1 VPASSGSCLKT
12 SQQRARM
19 GCIRSKNKMADQQ
32 EPTKTL
38 LTGQPEGKAAEV
50 STDKAEGKP
59 VEMCEAEASLKKI
72 FDDIDADEN
81 GTVSVVELA
90 VALKNVDFDLAAL
103 LEAADMNSRFH
114 VLDWLEANQESR
126 ISWDIFKSS
135 LWSAFEIKTGSMAL
149 DLSTHAR
156 GLVVNRTTTDVE
168 LEMPDGS
175 KVWRD
180 VDEIRMATPEELPHA
195 SEALSVNAVG
205 APLGEGE
212 IAGVPLDEAEI
223 TEVEAAQSP
232 LCFNC

>member
-1 VPASSGSCLKT
+1 MG
-12 SQQRARM
+12 RM
-19 GCIRSKNKMADQQ
+19 GCIGSKNKMADQQ

-50 STDKAEGKP
+50 SIHKAEGKP
-59 VEMCEAEASLKKI
+59 VEVSEAEASLKNI

-90 VALKNVDFDLAAL
+90 VALKDVDFDLAAL
-103 LEAADMNSRFH
+103 LEAADMNSRFYL
-114 VLDWLEANQESR
+114 LDWLEGNQESR

-135 LWSAFEIKTGSMAL
+135 LRSASEIKTGSMAL
-149 DLSTHAR
+149 DLSTRAR

-180 VDEIRMATPEELPHA
+180 VDEIRMAPPEELPHA
-195 SEALSVNAVG
+195 SEELSVSVVG
-205 APLGEGE
+205 AGEGE
-212 IAGVPLDEAEI
+212 IADVPPDEAEVI
-223 TEVEAAQSP
+223 EVNAAQSP
-232 LCFNC
+232 LCCNF